1 LLLKFKKRNAI
12 LNSISFST
20 FGNKMKSLIIL
31 LIVSVIGIMF
41 YIFKSKNKA
50 FEFIWE
56 WRFFVAVFLT
66 LLLDLF
72 F

>member
-1 LLLKFKKRNAI
+1 
-12 LNSISFST
+12 
-20 FGNKMKSLIIL
+20 MKSLIIL
-31 LIVSVIGIMF
+31 LIVSLIGIMF
-41 YIFKSKNKA
+41 YILKSKNKA

-56 WRFFVAVFLT
+56 WRFFVAIFLT